1 MPPLQPQNK
10 VHGLVSRMP
19 STSRDKAELRAAMQD
34 SVFEFTTLRRSK
46 IALAVRAEHPDWS
59 DERVAERV
67 DEMQPEYPEYDPVV
81 ELAVMGADHRNTP
94 ELRRQAN
101 AEAAQYVR
109 PKLKSIEFT
118 ADPASLEE
126 QSARRELAGRLV
138 GLLNAAASAKR
149 DTAED
154 LAPPAPS
161 SAPSGT

>member
-1 MPPLQPQNK
+1 
-10 VHGLVSRMP
+10 
-19 STSRDKAELRAAMQD
+19 MQD
-34 SVFEFTTLRRSK
+34 SVFEFTTLRRTK
-46 IALAVRAEHPDWS
+46 ISAQVRLEHPGWS
-59 DERVAERV
+59 DDQVLERV
-67 DEMQPEYPEYDPVV
+67 DEIQPEYPEYDPVV

-126 QSARRELAGRLV
+126 KEARRELAGRLV

-154 LAPPAPS
+154 VAPPAPS
-161 SAPSGT
+161 DPGSVGPG

>member
-1 MPPLQPQNK
+1 MAPPLQPQNK

-34 SVFEFTTLRRSK
+34 SVLDFTTLRRSK
-46 IALAVRAEHPDWS
+46 IRAQL
-59 DERVAERV
+59 VAEYPTWTESQIDERV
-67 DEMQPEYPEYDPVV
+67 DELQPEYPEYDPVV

-118 ADPASLEE
+118 ADTASLEE
-126 QSARRELAGRLV
+126 QAARRELAGRLV
-138 GLLNAAASAKR
+138 CLLNAAATAKR
-149 DTAED
+149 ETAED
-154 LAPPAPS
+154 ADHPAPS
-161 SAPSGT
+161 QT

>member
-1 MPPLQPQNK
+1 MPPLIQPQNK

-34 SVFEFTTLRRSK
+34 SVFEFTTLRRTK
-46 IALAVRAEHPDWS
+46 IAAQLRLEYPTWT
-59 DERVAERV
+59 DEQVAERV
-67 DEMQPEYPEYDPVV
+67 DDLQPEYPEYDPVV

-126 QSARRELAGRLV
+126 REARKELAGRLV

-154 LAPPAPS
+154 APPAPT
-161 SAPSGT
+161 AP

>member
-34 SVFEFTTLRRSK
+34 SVHEFTTLRRSK
-46 IALAVRAEHPDWS
+46 IAVQVRLEHPNWS
-59 DERVAERV
+59 DDQIDERV
-67 DEMQPEYPEYDPVV
+67 DEMQPEYHEYDPVV
-81 ELAVMGADHRNTP
+81 ELAIMGADHRNTP

-101 AEAAQYVR
+101 SEAAQYVR

-126 QSARRELAGRLV
+126 QQARRELAGRLV

-149 DTAED
+149 DTAGD
-154 LAPPAPS
+154 LYPPAP
-161 SAPSGT
+161 PQT